1 MERNSRKLIAL
12 LEQDGWFLV
21 AVAGSHHQFK
31 HPAKTGKITVTHPRK
46 DMPTGLVRAIL
57 KQAGLLDNQG

>member
-12 LEQDGWFLV
+12 LERDGWFLV
-21 AVAGSHHQFK
+21 KIVGSHHHFK
-31 HPAKTGKITVTHPRK
+31 HPTKTGKITVTHPHK

-57 KQAGLLDNQG
+57 KQAGLLHS